1 MNTLIFRPPHNIA
14 FHLGRDFKSQSIF
27 KTSNDSA
34 ENLIANVKNNR
45 QKIADWLQLN
55 ISGAPVQNKPRALL
69 IIIASMI
76 VIGISD
82 YVTGIQVSLLLF
94 YFIPVM
100 LAVAWLGW
108 RAAVTVAVGSEILRM
123 IGDFVANEGDTL
135 PNWNLWNALTTLPV
149 FLILIWI
156 LDAFFS
162 LNRQLEQRVKDRTAA
177 LVDAAQTRRQ
187 LEEELLAA
195 GSRERNVIGHELHDE
210 ICQHLVG
217 TALAAQVLA
226 QRLNE
231 KNSSLAANAETIV
244 ALLEEGADK
253 TRKLAHG
260 LLLSE
265 IEPEKLGEK
274 LAEIADQATGAGV
287 LCRFIQEGD
296 TVVGDAGTAA
306 HLFRIA
312 HEALRNALKHAA
324 PRHINISLLGSAT
337 AIDLIVEDDGI
348 GMAIDSPSSA
358 GKNAGMGLRVMAN
371 RAALIGAS
379 LIINQASEYHMGSG
393 TAVICRLPRAQTAT

>member
-1 MNTLIFRPPHNIA
+1 V
-14 FHLGRDFKSQSIF
+14 HL
-27 KTSNDSA
+27 
-34 ENLIANVKNNR
+34 KNNR
-45 QKIADWLQLN
+45 QVIADWLQRN
-55 ISGAPVQNKPRALL
+55 ISGAPAQNKPRALV
-69 IIIASMI
+69 IILAAMI
-76 VIGISD
+76 MIGISD

-100 LAVAWLGW
+100 LSVAWLGW
-108 RAAVTVAVGSEILRM
+108 RVAVMVAVGSVVLRM
-123 IGDFVANEGDTL
+123 IGDFVANEGDIL
-135 PNWNLWNALTTLPV
+135 PIWNLWNALTALPV

-177 LVDAAQTRRQ
+177 LVDAARTRRQ
-187 LEEELLAA
+187 LEGELLAV

-217 TALAAQVLA
+217 TALAAQVLV
-226 QRLNE
+226 QQLNE
-231 KNSSLAANAETIV
+231 KNSSLATNAETIV

-274 LAEIADQATGAGV
+274 LSEIADQANGAGI

-296 TVVGDAGTAA
+296 TLVRDAGTAA

-324 PRHINISLLGSAT
+324 PHRINISLIGST
-337 AIDLIVEDDGI
+337 SAIDLIVEDDGTGI
-348 GMAIDSPSSA
+348 ATDSLA
-358 GKNAGMGLRVMAN
+358 NNGKNAGMGLRIMSN
-371 RAALIGAS
+371 RAAFIGAS
-379 LIINQASEYHMGSG
+379 LTINQASGYRSRSG
-393 TAVICRLPRAQTAT
+393 TSVICKLPRVQEST

>member
-1 MNTLIFRPPHNIA
+1 M
-14 FHLGRDFKSQSIF
+14 
-27 KTSNDSA
+27 
-34 ENLIANVKNNR
+34 KNSR
-45 QKIADWLQLN
+45 QKLADFLQPI

-69 IIIASMI
+69 VILATMI

-94 YFIPVM
+94 YCIPVI
-100 LAVAWLGW
+100 LAVVWLGW
-108 RAAVTVAVGSEILRM
+108 RAAVMVAVGSVVLRM
-123 IGDFVANEGDTL
+123 IGDFVANDGDIL
-135 PNWNLWNALTTLPV
+135 PTWNLWNALTALPV

-162 LNRQLEQRVKDRTAA
+162 LNRQLEQRVKDRTVA
-177 LVDAAQTRRQ
+177 LVDAERTRRQ
-187 LEEELLAA
+187 LEAELLAV

-231 KNSSLAANAETIV
+231 KNSSLAASAETIV

-287 LCRFIQEGD
+287 LCRFVQEGD
-296 TVVGDAGTAA
+296 TLVGDAGTAA

-324 PRHINISLLGSAT
+324 PRRINISLLGSAT
-337 AIDLIVEDDGI
+337 AIDLIVEDDGV
-348 GMAIDSPSSA
+348 GMAANAQSNA

-379 LIINQASEYHMGSG
+379 LIVSPASEYHMGSG
-393 TAVICRLPRAQTAT
+393 TAVLCRLPRGRTPT